1 MIGERVF
8 VRDFDVEDGFEFW
21 PFRRK
26 FRELERAPFAKAD
39 EEDAFAMLRHDALR
53 VYDAVVD
60 VVFQVFGQRLVNDA
74 EGAALVV
81 AREVLDVL
89 QHEDVRPVVVNQFGQ
104 LEEEVAL
111 FLVLEAVFLAEAEF
125 LGDARD
131 AERLAGKA
139 GAQSR
144 LCFFPERDV

>member
-1 MIGERVF
+1 MLIVDEFRRASFHIAHQIRERHVRLELVLQRCRTYGAASGVASFPEMIGERVF
-8 VRDFDVEDGFEFW
+8 VRNSDVEDGFEFW

-74 EGAALVV
+74 EGAALSW
-81 AREVLDVL
+81 R
-89 QHEDVRPVVVNQFGQ
+89 RP
-104 LEEEVAL
+104 
-111 FLVLEAVFLAEAEF
+111 
-125 LGDARD
+125 R
-131 AERLAGKA
+131 
-139 GAQSR
+139 
-144 LCFFPERDV
+144 C